1 LKILKKTSE
10 KMPFISILSDNL
22 KDTIKKLHAK
32 DKQLFLELQ
41 KKMNQIIDCDK
52 DTIKHYKNIR
62 YDLSDYK
69 RVHIGK
75 SFVLAFSVDVPHNT
89 IVFEKLEHHDKA
101 YKR

>member
-1 LKILKKTSE
+1 
-10 KMPFISILSDNL
+10 MPFISILSDDL
-22 KDTIKKLHAK
+22 KDVLKKLYSK

-52 DTIKHYKNIR
+52 YTINHYKNLR
-62 YDLSDYK
+62 YGLSDYK

-75 SFVLAFSVDVPHNT
+75 SFVLAFSVDIANNL
-89 IVFEKLEHHDKA
+89 IIFEKLEHHDKA